1 MVYSIGVQN
10 QNINRY
16 KAVSFGKAEEEKGK
30 NSCESH
36 DALMYDEMK
45 KRPITTTL
53 KIQGNKLANAFT
65 TYPKK
70 GLKGSKNSNFYEFL
84 TMGTMP
90 YLLGSATMIG
100 VFNAAEAFFKTPDAV
115 KAAKY
120 GKKMGIG
127 VALYGVAKTLSKKLI
142 EVPLNMK
149 YGIDVN
155 LPYKKVIHE
164 LPDKDNTDNLVTHEY
179 HKAFESVDFP
189 RWDLFYNNKSF
200 GEERNSYFEKV
211 GKKMGIDVND
221 LEHADQ
227 KVKPLIREKVVKT
240 RLYSTLSS
248 YLWAATGVAVAM
260 QKPFENLVLN
270 PKTRIAAAKAR
281 KQAGLKV
288 ENFAVDFGKKFVASC
303 KQLVNN
309 PSKPS
314 RIAGRALL
322 GAAVGMT
329 LLGNFATLLDFN
341 KDKGSKVASSPLI
354 DESKEK
360 VVC

>member
-1 MVYSIGVQN
+1 
-10 QNINRY
+10 
-16 KAVSFGKAEEEKGK
+16 
-30 NSCESH
+30 
-36 DALMYDEMK
+36 
-45 KRPITTTL
+45 
-53 KIQGNKLANAFT
+53 
-65 TYPKK
+65 
-70 GLKGSKNSNFYEFL
+70 
-84 TMGTMP
+84 MGTMP
-90 YLLGSATMIG
+90 YLLGSAAMVG
-100 VFNAAEAFFKTPDAV
+100 VFNAAEGFFKTPDAV

-142 EVPLNMK
+142 EAPLNMK

-211 GKKMGIDVND
+211 GKKMGINVND

-227 KVKPLIREKVVKT
+227 KVKPLIREKIVKT

-270 PKTRIAAAKAR
+270 PKTRIATAKAR

-288 ENFAVDFGKKFVASC
+288 ENFAVDFSKKFIASC
-303 KQLVNN
+303 KELVKN

-329 LLGNFATLLDFN
+329 LLGNFATLSDFN

-354 DESKEK
+354 DERKEK